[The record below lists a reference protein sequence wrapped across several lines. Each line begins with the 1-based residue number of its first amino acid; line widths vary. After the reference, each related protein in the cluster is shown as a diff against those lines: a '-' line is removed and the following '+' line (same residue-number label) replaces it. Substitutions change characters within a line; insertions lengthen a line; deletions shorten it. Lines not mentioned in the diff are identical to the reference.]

1 MEDAPEALP
10 TIEKI
15 QGTLKTKC
23 NLRWVLQSKNQDTSQ
38 ESLSLS
44 SEMKL
49 RTGYWHLRR
58 IVNPRKDK
66 IEMKHLTREGKKCGL
81 TAQLSSHRRQEGQK
95 CGLTARPSSHRRSYQ
110 AKGNRGDTRCENV

>member
-15 QGTLKTKC
+15 QGTLKQIQFK
-23 NLRWVLQSKNQDTSQ
+23 VGPPSQQIKIQGQ

-49 RTGYWHLRR
+49 RTGYWHLQR
-58 IVNPRKDK
+58 ILNPRKDK
-66 IEMKHLTREGKKCGL
+66 IEMKHLTREGHS
-81 TAQLSSHRRQEGQK
+81 A
-95 CGLTARPSSHRRSYQ
+95 A
-110 AKGNRGDTRCENV
+110 